1 MCWGKLK
8 KEKLFTGI
16 HQHLKNEKNEV
27 KFGKINW
34 KDFSK
39 NLAVNMND
47 NKQLD
52 LIYQS
57 KL

>member
-16 HQHLKNEKNEV
+16 HQHSNNEKSEV

-52 LIYQS
+52 LIYQ
-57 KL
+57 

>member
-1 MCWGKLK
+1 MCWGKYK
-8 KEKLFTGI
+8 KEKIL
-16 HQHLKNEKNEV
+16 NEKNEV

-47 NKQLD
+47 NYKLS
-52 LIYQS
+52 LINQ
-57 KL
+57 